1 MLRLDREQPNSVK
14 QISFKKKKKFKYDKK
29 VTKTTKND
37 NKEEP
42 NVKKV
47 TSNNDNM
54 KFQIPNR

>member
-1 MLRLDREQPNSVK
+1 MLKLDREQPNSVK
-14 QISFKKKKKFKYDKK
+14 QISFKKKIKYDKT